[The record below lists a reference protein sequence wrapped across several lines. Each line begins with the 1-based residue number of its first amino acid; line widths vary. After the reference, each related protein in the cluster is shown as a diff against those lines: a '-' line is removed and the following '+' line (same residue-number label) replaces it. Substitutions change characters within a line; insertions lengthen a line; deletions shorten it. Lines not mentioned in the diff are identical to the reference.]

1 VSERI
6 LVTGASG
13 FIGTPLVSAL
23 TRAGRQ
29 VRAATRHSQAAS
41 FPRGVEVVVIPDLRQ
56 SIDWAPMLAGVD
68 KVVHLAGLAHVGS
81 RAEPAVYDRV
91 NHLATADLAAACAR
105 AGVRR
110 LVFLSSVRAQCGA
123 ATAQV
128 LRETDEPCPSEP
140 YGQSKLMAEAAVRA
154 CGGAWTI
161 LRPVMVYGPGAKGNL
176 AGLMRVCALPLPLP
190 FARFA
195 NRRSILGLENLVTAI
210 AFVLGEEA
218 CARETFLVADPKPLT
233 LAEIVA
239 ALRCGAGRRP
249 HLFPIPPAAIETGL
263 RLIGRADVWE
273 RLGGALAVDPG
284 KLIAAGWRPDPDT
297 GAGLARMV
305 QAAAATGVPKPSDAM
320 SRSWPYVHLRSAL
333 RQARRRRQA
342 SRL

>member
-1 VSERI
+1 M
-6 LVTGASG
+6 
-13 FIGTPLVSAL
+13 
-23 TRAGRQ
+23 RAGSR
-29 VRAATRHSQAAS
+29 VRAATRRPQAAS
-41 FPRGVEVVVIPDLRQ
+41 LPRGVEAVAVPDLRQ
-56 SIDWAPMLAGVD
+56 PIEWAPMLAGVD
-68 KVVHLAGLAHVGS
+68 SVVHLAGLAQVAS
-81 RAEPAVYDRV
+81 SADSADYDRV
-91 NHLATADLAAACAR
+91 NHIATADLAASCAR

-110 LVFLSSVRAQCGA
+110 LVLLSSVRAQCGIA
-123 ATAQV
+123 AAQV
-128 LRETDEPCPSEP
+128 LRESDEPQPSEA
-140 YGQSKLMAEAAVRA
+140 YGRSKLMAEAAVRA

-190 FARFA
+190 FARLA

-218 CARETFLVADPKPLT
+218 CARETYLVADPKPLT

-249 HLFPIPPAAIETGL
+249 HLFPVPPAVLEASL

-297 GAGLARMV
+297 RAGLARMV
-305 QAAAATGVPKPSDAM
+305 QAAAAAGVSRPSGVM
-320 SRSWPYVHLRSAL
+320 SRS
-333 RQARRRRQA
+333 
-342 SRL
+342 